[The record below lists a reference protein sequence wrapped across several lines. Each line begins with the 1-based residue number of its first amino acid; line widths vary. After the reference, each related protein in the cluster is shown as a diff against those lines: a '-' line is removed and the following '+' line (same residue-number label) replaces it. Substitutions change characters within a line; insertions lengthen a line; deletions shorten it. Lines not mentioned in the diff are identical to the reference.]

1 MKLGID
7 DSKSLKAKVLNVCSK
22 LDMKAMAAD
31 VAPFL
36 FNAADAKKV
45 ELFEKYLKQVE
56 L

>member
-1 MKLGID
+1 MKYKGLIITD
-7 DSKSLKAKVLNVCSK
+7 D
-22 LDMKAMAAD
+22 LDMKAMAKD

-56 L
+56 V

>member
-1 MKLGID
+1 MKT
-7 DSKSLKAKVLNVCSK
+7 
-22 LDMKAMAAD
+22 MADD

>member
-1 MKLGID
+1 
-7 DSKSLKAKVLNVCSK
+7 
-22 LDMKAMAAD
+22 MKAMADD

-36 FNAADAKKV
+36 FNAVEAKKV